1 MADLAVTAANVVRGA
16 GAKVETGI
24 AGGTITAGQTVY
36 KDPAD
41 SDKFKLADADSGT
54 AAVRTTRGIALNG
67 AAANQPL
74 AVQTEGRIVI
84 GAAVAV
90 GTIYV
95 QSDVPGGLRPAVDNG
110 SGDFVTIIG
119 VGVSATEIDLFIRP
133 TGVAVP

>member
-1 MADLAVTAANVVRGA
+1 MADLAVTAVNIVRGA

-24 AGGTITAGQTVY
+24 AGALITAGQTVY

-41 SDKFKLADADSGT
+41 SDRFKPADADSGT

-74 AVQTEGRIVI
+74 AVQVEGRIVI
-84 GAAVAV
+84 GGVVAI

-95 QSDVPGGLRPAVDNG
+95 QSDVPGGIRPAADNG
-110 SGDFVTIIG
+110 SGDFVTILG
-119 VGVSATEIDLFIRP
+119 VGISATEIDLFIRAS
-133 TGVAVP
+133 GVAVS